1 MFQIQLSAIIAGKDF
16 KRKVSQASIDEPAAK
31 RRKSA
36 QKSLE
41 FEDYSWKNGMGF
53 QLGLEWFGWW
63 INGMVIRLGRRLGWI
78 WAMITYN
85 FVIWEILIDLKFD
98 R

>member
-16 KRKVSQASIDEPAAK
+16 KRKVSQGSIDEPAAK

-41 FEDYSWKNGMGF
+41 FEDYSTTSESESM
-53 QLGLEWFGWW
+53 EWAFNSDSNDSDDESMEWSSDS
-63 INGMVIRLGRRLGWI
+63 
-78 WAMITYN
+78 
-85 FVIWEILIDLKFD
+85 EED
-98 R
+98 